1 MTTGQDSLILT
12 LIQNLQSA
20 ELTIR
25 IHAGFLLG
33 QMGMEARPALPTL
46 LHLRNSMDV
55 HDRRLA
61 VMTLGSLAHDL
72 AEAVPP
78 LLNALHDEDDT
89 VRRLA
94 EEALEELTPASEML
108 KAA

>member
-1 MTTGQDSLILT
+1 MTTGQDSLIVT
-12 LIQNLQSA
+12 LIQNLQAA

-25 IHAGFLLG
+25 IHAGLLLG
-33 QMGMEARPALPTL
+33 QMGLEARPALPAL

-61 VMTLGSLAHDL
+61 TMTLGSLAHDL
-72 AEAVPP
+72 TEAVPP
-78 LLNALHDEDDT
+78 LLNALHDEDDA

-94 EEALEELTPASEML
+94 SEALEEMTPATTR